1 MFADVAAQVHCRDAI
16 PDEEVRY
23 HVDRGNSLLHL
34 AVSVRGHR
42 VLHACGEP
50 ADDER
55 EDEKRVAAAEAGE
68 GAEEEPQTKRHR
80 PVIKFPQAPGDVYLS
95 SPHLFLHGVEYPE
108 CPTWDSRIIAVQ
120 CR

>member
-1 MFADVAAQVHCRDAI
+1 MFADVAAQVHLRDAI

-42 VLHACGEP
+42 TLHACGELVSDDDTLA
-50 ADDER
+50 ADD
-55 EDEKRVAAAEAGE
+55 VAAEA
-68 GAEEEPQTKRHR
+68 AEAAANTASHR

-95 SPHLFLHGVEYPE
+95 SPYLFPHGVEYPE
-108 CPTWDSRIIAVQ
+108 CATWDSRIIAVQ

>member
-1 MFADVAAQVHCRDAI
+1 MFADVAAQVHCRDGI
-16 PDEEVRY
+16 PDEEVGY

-55 EDEKRVAAAEAGE
+55 EGEERVAAATETEGGE
-68 GAEEEPQTKRHR
+68 GAEGK

-95 SPHLFLHGVEYPE
+95 SPHFFPHGVEYPE